1 LPNQGDEDP
10 ANKNGK
16 LEDIRMK
23 YSLRNIR
30 AKAFTLIELLVV
42 IAIIAILAGMLLP
55 ALAKAKAKAQRIKC
69 TSNLKNVGLAFR
81 TFSVDNNDQYP
92 MTLSYAQGGS
102 ADFDALPNMIWEH
115 FAVMSNEL
123 STPAIV
129 ICPSDGNRMVATD
142 FGSNLLMSASNP
154 RVPFI
159 SNSNISYT
167 VGIQA
172 QETFPSMILGSDR
185 NLTNNAPGTVA
196 FPAGGLANL
205 PFPGGVY
212 ILGTNHTSLAGAGWS
227 GTIHQNNGNVLLGD
241 GSVQQ
246 MSSFSLRNQLK
257 TSGDAS
263 NVVAI
268 PGGA

>member
-1 LPNQGDEDP
+1 
-10 ANKNGK
+10 
-16 LEDIRMK
+16 MK
-23 YSLRNIR
+23 YSFKNIQVR
-30 AKAFTLIELLVV
+30 AFTLIELLVV

-81 TFSVDNNDQYP
+81 TFSLDNEDQYP

-102 ADFDALPNMIWEH
+102 ADFDAIPNMIWEH

-129 ICPSDGNRMVATD
+129 ICPSDANRMMATD
-142 FGSNLLMSASNP
+142 FGSNLLMSVANP
-154 RVPFI
+154 RVPFV

-172 QETFPSMILGSDR
+172 QETFPSMVLGSDR
-185 NLTNNAPGTVA
+185 NLTNNAPGTIA
-196 FPAGGLANL
+196 FPVGGLANL

-212 ILGTNHTSLAGAGWS
+212 ILGTNHSSLAGAGWS
-227 GTIHQNNGNVLLGD
+227 GTVHQNAGNVLLGD
-241 GSVQQ
+241 GSVQELN
-246 MSSFSLRNQLK
+246 SFTLRNQLDE
-257 TSGDAS
+257 SGDAS
-263 NVVAI
+263 NIVAI
-268 PGGA
+268 PGGS